1 MDGIFNVLKPPGMT
15 SHDVVGALRKILNMK
30 KIGHA
35 GTLDPLAAGVLPVF
49 TGMATRFLEYASHEE
64 KTYRAELTFGF
75 QTDTGDTEG
84 KVVAESPVRSL
95 TEDEIEAALEQ
106 FRGDG
111 TQIPPM
117 YSAISVGGK
126 KLYKLARQGI
136 EIKREPRPIHIA
148 RLEKVDYTGD
158 TLVFDVTCSKGTFIR
173 TLCEDIAERLG
184 MKGTMSFLLR
194 RQAGVFTL
202 EDAHTLEEIQADPE
216 GCCQGVDSVLAQF
229 PEVRVN
235 ALQGRRIAQGVAT
248 TVPHI
253 ADGLL
258 YQVRTRDGLLVGLA
272 KAVDGRLRAHK
283 IIHIP
288 EVEDRENHETDHI
301 AGRTE

>member
-15 SHDVVGALRKILNMK
+15 SHDVVGALRKILHMK
-30 KIGHA
+30 KIGHG

-49 TGMATRFLEYASHEE
+49 TGMATRFLEYAAHE
-64 KTYRAELTFGF
+64 KKSYRAELTFGF

-84 KVVAESPVRSL
+84 AVIAESPVRDL
-95 TEDEIEAALEQ
+95 TAEEIEAALAS
-106 FRGDG
+106 FRGEG

-117 YSAISVGGK
+117 YSAISVGGT

-136 EIKREPRPIHIA
+136 EVKREPRPITLYE
-148 RLEKVDYTGD
+148 LEKVDYTGK

-173 TLCEDIAERLG
+173 TLCEDLAAKLG

-194 RQAGVFTL
+194 RRAGVFRL
-202 EDAHTLEEIQADPE
+202 EDAHTLQEIAADPE
-216 GCCQGVDSVLAQF
+216 GCCMGVEPILAGF
-229 PEVRVN
+229 PKKIVN

-248 TVPHI
+248 TLP
-253 ADGLL
+253 GLTEGTL
-258 YQVRTRDGLLVGLA
+258 YQLWTRDGVLVGLA
-272 KAVDGRLRAHK
+272 RAVDGRLRAHK

-288 EVEDRENHETDHI
+288 DVET
-301 AGRTE
+301 RTEGQP

>member
-15 SHDVVGALRKILNMK
+15 SHDVVGALRKILHMK
-30 KIGHA
+30 KIGHG

-49 TGMATRFLEYASHEE
+49 TGMATRFLEYAAHEE
-64 KTYRAELTFGF
+64 KSYRAELTFGF

-84 KVVAESPVRSL
+84 TVIAESPVRDL
-95 TEDEIEAALEQ
+95 TADEIEAALAS
-106 FRGDG
+106 FRGEG

-117 YSAISVGGK
+117 YSAISVGGT

-136 EIKREPRPIHIA
+136 EVKREPRPITLYE
-148 RLEKVDYTGD
+148 LEKVDYTGK

-173 TLCEDIAERLG
+173 TLCEDLAAKLG

-194 RQAGVFTL
+194 RRAGVFRL
-202 EDAHTLEEIQADPE
+202 EDAHTLQEIAADPE
-216 GCCQGVDSVLAQF
+216 GCCMGVELILAGF
-229 PEVRVN
+229 PQKIVN

-248 TVPHI
+248 TLP
-253 ADGLL
+253 GLTEGTL
-258 YQVRTRDGLLVGLA
+258 YQLWTRDGVLVGLA
-272 KAVDGRLRAHK
+272 RAVDGRLRAHK

-288 EVEDRENHETDHI
+288 DVET
-301 AGRTE
+301 RTEEQP

>member
-30 KIGHA
+30 KIGHG

-49 TGMATRFLEYASHEE
+49 AGTATRFLEYAAHEE
-64 KTYRAELTFGF
+64 KSYRAELTFGIR
-75 QTDTGDTEG
+75 TDTGDTEG
-84 KVVAESPVRSL
+84 KIVARSPVRPL
-95 TEDEIEAALEQ
+95 DQEEIEAALAS
-106 FRGDG
+106 FRGEG

-117 YSAISVGGK
+117 YSAISVKGT

-136 EIKREPRPIHIA
+136 EVERKPRPITLFT
-148 RLEKVDYTGD
+148 LEEVDYTGD

-173 TLCEDIAERLG
+173 TLCEDIAAKLG
-184 MKGTMSFLLR
+184 MEGTMSFLLR
-194 RQAGVFTL
+194 RSAGVFRL
-202 EDAHTLEEIQADPE
+202 EDAHTLQEIAADPAA
-216 GCCQGVDSVLAQF
+216 CCQGVEPILAAF
-229 PEVRVN
+229 PRLTVN

-248 TVPHI
+248 TVPGI
-253 ADGLL
+253 AEGVL
-258 YQVRTRDGLLVGLA
+258 YQLWTREGLLVGLA

-288 EVEDRENHETDHI
+288 DVET
-301 AGRTE
+301 RTEEQP

>member
-15 SHDVVGALRKILNMK
+15 SHDVVGALRKILHMK
-30 KIGHA
+30 KIGHG

-49 TGMATRFLEYASHEE
+49 TGMATRFLEYAAHEE
-64 KTYRAELTFGF
+64 KSYRAELTFGF

-84 KVVAESPVRSL
+84 TVIAESPVRDL
-95 TEDEIEAALEQ
+95 TAEEIEAALAS
-106 FRGDG
+106 FRGEG

-117 YSAISVGGK
+117 YSAISVGGT

-136 EIKREPRPIHIA
+136 EVKREPRPITLYE
-148 RLEKVDYTGD
+148 LEKVDYTGK

-173 TLCEDIAERLG
+173 TMCEDLAAKLG

-194 RQAGVFTL
+194 RRAGVFRL
-202 EDAHTLEEIQADPE
+202 EDAHTLQEIAADPE
-216 GCCQGVDSVLAQF
+216 GCCMGVEPILAGF
-229 PEVRVN
+229 PKKIVN

-248 TVPHI
+248 TLP
-253 ADGLL
+253 GLTEGTL
-258 YQVRTRDGLLVGLA
+258 YQLWTRDGVLVGLA
-272 KAVDGRLRAHK
+272 RAVDGRLRAHK

-288 EVEDRENHETDHI
+288 DVET
-301 AGRTE
+301 RTEEQP

>member
-15 SHDVVGALRKILNMK
+15 SHDVVGALRKILHMK
-30 KIGHA
+30 KIGHG

-49 TGMATRFLEYASHEE
+49 TGMATRFLEYAAHE
-64 KTYRAELTFGF
+64 KKSYRAELTFGF

-84 KVVAESPVRSL
+84 AVIAESPVRDL
-95 TEDEIEAALEQ
+95 TAEEIEAALAS
-106 FRGDG
+106 FRGEG

-117 YSAISVGGK
+117 YSAISVGGT

-136 EIKREPRPIHIA
+136 EVKREPRPITLYE
-148 RLEKVDYTGD
+148 LEKVDYTGK

-173 TLCEDIAERLG
+173 TLCEDLAAKLG

-194 RQAGVFTL
+194 RRAGVFRL
-202 EDAHTLEEIQADPE
+202 EDAHTLQEIAADPE
-216 GCCQGVDSVLAQF
+216 GCCMGVEPILAGF
-229 PEVRVN
+229 PQKIVN

-248 TVPHI
+248 TLP
-253 ADGLL
+253 GLTEGTL
-258 YQVRTRDGLLVGLA
+258 YQLWTRDGVLVGLA
-272 KAVDGRLRAHK
+272 RAVDGRLRAHK

-288 EVEDRENHETDHI
+288 DVET
-301 AGRTE
+301 RTEEQP

>member
-30 KIGHA
+30 KIGHG

-49 TGMATRFLEYASHEE
+49 TGIATRFLEYAAHEE
-64 KTYRAELTFGF
+64 KSYRAELTFGF

-84 KVVAESPVRSL
+84 KVIAQSPVRPL
-95 TEDEIEAALEQ
+95 TDEEIEAALAS
-106 FRGDG
+106 FRGEG

-117 YSAISVGGK
+117 YSAISVGGT

-136 EIKREPRPIHIA
+136 EVKREPRPITLYE
-148 RLEKVDYTGD
+148 LEKVDYTGD

-173 TLCEDIAERLG
+173 TLCEDLAEKLG

-194 RQAGVFTL
+194 RKAGVFTL
-202 EDAHTLEEIQADPE
+202 EEIAADPE
-216 GCCQGVDSVLAQF
+216 GCCTGVETVLASF
-229 PEVRVN
+229 PKLVVN
-235 ALQGRRIAQGVAT
+235 NLQGRRIAQGVAT
-248 TVPHI
+248 TLPGI
-253 ADGLL
+253 QDGTL
-258 YQVRTRDGLLVGLA
+258 YQLWTREGLLVGLA
-272 KAVDGRLRAHK
+272 KAVDGRLRPHK

-288 EVEDRENHETDHI
+288 DVETRTEDRP
-301 AGRTE
+301 

>member
-15 SHDVVGALRKILNMK
+15 SHDVVGALRKILHMK
-30 KIGHA
+30 KIGHG

-49 TGMATRFLEYASHEE
+49 TGMATRFLEYAAHEE
-64 KTYRAELTFGF
+64 KSYRAELTFGF

-84 KVVAESPVRSL
+84 AVIAESPVRDL
-95 TEDEIEAALEQ
+95 TAEKIEAALAS
-106 FRGDG
+106 FRGEG

-117 YSAISVGGK
+117 YSAISVGGT

-136 EIKREPRPIHIA
+136 EVKREPRPITLYE
-148 RLEKVDYTGD
+148 LEKVDYTGK

-173 TLCEDIAERLG
+173 TLCEDLAAKLG

-194 RQAGVFTL
+194 RRAGVFRL
-202 EDAHTLEEIQADPE
+202 EDAHTLQEIAADPE
-216 GCCQGVDSVLAQF
+216 GCCMGVEPILAGF
-229 PEVRVN
+229 PKKIVN

-248 TVPHI
+248 TLP
-253 ADGLL
+253 GLTEGTL
-258 YQVRTRDGLLVGLA
+258 YQLWTRDGVLVGLA
-272 KAVDGRLRAHK
+272 RAVDGRLRAHK

-288 EVEDRENHETDHI
+288 DVET
-301 AGRTE
+301 RTEEQP

>member
-15 SHDVVGALRKILNMK
+15 SHDVVGALRKILHMK
-30 KIGHA
+30 RIGHG

-49 TGMATRFLEYASHEE
+49 TGMATRFLEYAAHEE
-64 KTYRAELTFGF
+64 KSYRAELTFGF

-84 KVVAESPVRSL
+84 AVIAESPVRDL
-95 TEDEIEAALEQ
+95 TAEEIEAALAS
-106 FRGDG
+106 FRGEG

-117 YSAISVGGK
+117 YSAISVGGT

-136 EIKREPRPIHIA
+136 EVKREPRPITLYE
-148 RLEKVDYTGD
+148 LEKVDYTGK

-173 TLCEDIAERLG
+173 TLCEDLAAKLG

-194 RQAGVFTL
+194 RRAGVFRL
-202 EDAHTLEEIQADPE
+202 EDAHTLQEIAADPE
-216 GCCQGVDSVLAQF
+216 GCCMGVEPILAGF
-229 PEVRVN
+229 PKKIVN

-248 TVPHI
+248 TLP
-253 ADGLL
+253 GLTEGTL
-258 YQVRTRDGLLVGLA
+258 YQLWTRDGVLVGLA
-272 KAVDGRLRAHK
+272 RAVDGRLRAHK

-288 EVEDRENHETDHI
+288 DVET
-301 AGRTE
+301 RTEEQP

>member
-15 SHDVVGALRKILNMK
+15 SHDVVGALRKILHMK
-30 KIGHA
+30 KIGHG

-49 TGMATRFLEYASHEE
+49 TGMATRFLEYAAHEE
-64 KTYRAELTFGF
+64 KSYRAELTFGF

-84 KVVAESPVRSL
+84 AVIAESPVRDL
-95 TEDEIEAALEQ
+95 TAEEIEAALAS
-106 FRGDG
+106 FRGEG

-117 YSAISVGGK
+117 YSAISVGGT

-136 EIKREPRPIHIA
+136 EVKREPRPITLYE
-148 RLEKVDYTGD
+148 LEKVDYTGK

-173 TLCEDIAERLG
+173 TLCEDLAAKLG

-194 RQAGVFTL
+194 RRAGVFRL
-202 EDAHTLEEIQADPE
+202 EDAHTLQEIAADPE
-216 GCCQGVDSVLAQF
+216 GCCMGVEPILAGF
-229 PEVRVN
+229 PKKIVN

-248 TVPHI
+248 TLS
-253 ADGLL
+253 GLTEGTL
-258 YQVRTRDGLLVGLA
+258 YQLWTRDGVLVGLA
-272 KAVDGRLRAHK
+272 RAVDGRLRAHK

-288 EVEDRENHETDHI
+288 DVET
-301 AGRTE
+301 RTEEQP

>member
-15 SHDVVGALRKILNMK
+15 SHDVVGALRKILHMK
-30 KIGHA
+30 KIGHG

-49 TGMATRFLEYASHEE
+49 TGMATRFLEYAAHEE
-64 KTYRAELTFGF
+64 KSYRAELTFGF

-84 KVVAESPVRSL
+84 TVIAESPVRDL
-95 TEDEIEAALEQ
+95 TADEIEAALAS
-106 FRGDG
+106 FRGEG

-117 YSAISVGGK
+117 YSAISVGGT

-136 EIKREPRPIHIA
+136 EVKREPRPITLYE
-148 RLEKVDYTGD
+148 LEKVDYTGK

-173 TLCEDIAERLG
+173 TLCEDLAAKLG

-194 RQAGVFTL
+194 RRAGVFRL
-202 EDAHTLEEIQADPE
+202 EDAHTLQEIAADPE
-216 GCCQGVDSVLAQF
+216 GCCMGVEPILAGF
-229 PEVRVN
+229 PQKIVN

-248 TVPHI
+248 TLP
-253 ADGLL
+253 GLTEGTL
-258 YQVRTRDGLLVGLA
+258 YQLWTWDGVLVGLA
-272 KAVDGRLRAHK
+272 RAVDGRLRAHK

-288 EVEDRENHETDHI
+288 DVET
-301 AGRTE
+301 RTEEQP

>member
-15 SHDVVGALRKILNMK
+15 SHDVVGALRKILHMK
-30 KIGHA
+30 KIGHG

-49 TGMATRFLEYASHEE
+49 TGMATRFLEYAAHEE
-64 KTYRAELTFGF
+64 KSYRAELTFGF

-84 KVVAESPVRSL
+84 AVIAESPVRDL
-95 TEDEIEAALEQ
+95 TAEEIEAALAS
-106 FRGDG
+106 FRGEG

-117 YSAISVGGK
+117 YSAISVGGT

-136 EIKREPRPIHIA
+136 EVKREPRPITLYE
-148 RLEKVDYTGD
+148 LEKVDYTGK

-173 TLCEDIAERLG
+173 TLCEDLAAKLG

-194 RQAGVFTL
+194 RRAGVFRL
-202 EDAHTLEEIQADPE
+202 EDAHTLQEIAADPE
-216 GCCQGVDSVLAQF
+216 GCCMGVEPILAGF
-229 PEVRVN
+229 PKKIVN

-248 TVPHI
+248 TLP
-253 ADGLL
+253 GLTEGTL
-258 YQVRTRDGLLVGLA
+258 YQLWTRDGVLVGLA
-272 KAVDGRLRAHK
+272 RAVDGRLRAHK

-288 EVEDRENHETDHI
+288 DVET
-301 AGRTE
+301 RTEEQP

>member
-30 KIGHA
+30 KIGHG

-49 TGMATRFLEYASHEE
+49 AGTATRFLEYAAHEE
-64 KTYRAELTFGF
+64 KSYRAELTFGIR
-75 QTDTGDTEG
+75 TDTGDTEG
-84 KVVAESPVRSL
+84 KVIARSPVRPL
-95 TEDEIEAALEQ
+95 DQEEIEAALAS
-106 FRGDG
+106 FRGEG

-117 YSAISVGGK
+117 YSAISVKGT

-136 EIKREPRPIHIA
+136 EVERKPRPITLFT
-148 RLEKVDYTGD
+148 LEEVDYTGD

-173 TLCEDIAERLG
+173 TLCEDIAAKLG
-184 MKGTMSFLLR
+184 MEGTMSFLLR
-194 RQAGVFTL
+194 RSAGVFRL
-202 EDAHTLEEIQADPE
+202 EDAHTLQEIAADPAA
-216 GCCQGVDSVLAQF
+216 CCQGVEPILAAF
-229 PEVRVN
+229 PRLTVN

-248 TVPHI
+248 TVPGI
-253 ADGLL
+253 AEGVL
-258 YQVRTRDGLLVGLA
+258 YQLWTREGLLVGLA

-288 EVEDRENHETDHI
+288 DVET
-301 AGRTE
+301 RTEEQP

>member
-15 SHDVVGALRKILNMK
+15 SHDVVGALRKILHMK
-30 KIGHA
+30 KIGHG

-49 TGMATRFLEYASHEE
+49 TGMATRFLEYAAHEE
-64 KTYRAELTFGF
+64 KSYRAELTFGF

-84 KVVAESPVRSL
+84 AVIAESPVRDL
-95 TEDEIEAALEQ
+95 TAEEIEAALAS
-106 FRGDG
+106 FRGEG

-117 YSAISVGGK
+117 YSAISVGGT

-136 EIKREPRPIHIA
+136 EVKRKPRPITLYE
-148 RLEKVDYTGD
+148 LEKVDYTGK

-173 TLCEDIAERLG
+173 TLCEDLAAKLG

-194 RQAGVFTL
+194 RRAGVFRL
-202 EDAHTLEEIQADPE
+202 EDAHTLQEIAADPE
-216 GCCQGVDSVLAQF
+216 GCCMGVEPILAGF
-229 PEVRVN
+229 PQKIVN

-248 TVPHI
+248 TLP
-253 ADGLL
+253 GLTEGTL
-258 YQVRTRDGLLVGLA
+258 YQLWTRDGVLVGLA
-272 KAVDGRLRAHK
+272 RAVDGRLRAHK

-288 EVEDRENHETDHI
+288 DVET
-301 AGRTE
+301 RTEEQP

>member
-15 SHDVVGALRKILNMK
+15 SHDVVGALRKILHMK
-30 KIGHA
+30 KIGHG

-49 TGMATRFLEYASHEE
+49 TGMATRFLEYAAHEE
-64 KTYRAELTFGF
+64 KSYRAELTFGF

-84 KVVAESPVRSL
+84 AVIAESPVRDL
-95 TEDEIEAALEQ
+95 TAEEIEAALAS
-106 FRGDG
+106 FRGEG

-117 YSAISVGGK
+117 YSAISVGGT

-136 EIKREPRPIHIA
+136 EVKREPRPITLYE
-148 RLEKVDYTGD
+148 LEKVDYTGK

-173 TLCEDIAERLG
+173 TLCEDLAEKLG

-194 RQAGVFTL
+194 RRAGVFRL
-202 EDAHTLEEIQADPE
+202 EDAHTLQEIAADPE
-216 GCCQGVDSVLAQF
+216 GCCMGVEPILAGF
-229 PEVRVN
+229 PQKIVN

-248 TVPHI
+248 TLP
-253 ADGLL
+253 GLKEGTL
-258 YQVRTRDGLLVGLA
+258 YQLWTRDGVLVGLA
-272 KAVDGRLRAHK
+272 RAVDGRLRAHK

-288 EVEDRENHETDHI
+288 DVET
-301 AGRTE
+301 RTEEQP